1 MRYWKLSLVAAAFA
15 VTFGSLHIQ
24 PATAAAGIGLVRNV
38 LDYAYGTPPEDMRQE
53 LFARDAVVANE
64 VLETVETGA
73 LHINFLDGFDFR
85 LGSSS
90 RATLDKFIYDPSS
103 EAGELTL
110 SLKEG
115 IFRLKTGRMKREGIL
130 VVTPVALIRVTGT
143 DFMVQVG
150 DSIYVAVF
158 DGSVSVEPLVAAA
171 AAFGLSAG
179 EMAHVDNAGTP
190 TLGADGGVVEAALA
204 DLARLDLPSVAETGT
219 VAGSAE
225 AQEEGDDL
233 AAARAGA
240 MGVFIG
246 VLMCVGICGDGS
258 GAASTTTT
266 TTTSTTTTR

>member
-1 MRYWKLSLVAAAFA
+1 MRYWKLSLVSAAFA
-15 VTFGSLHIQ
+15 ATFGSLHIQ

-73 LHINFLDGFDFR
+73 LHIDFLDGFDFR

-150 DSIYVAVF
+150 DSIHIAVF
-158 DGSVSVEPLVAAA
+158 DGSVSVEPIVTAA

-179 EMAHVDNAGTP
+179 EMAHVDNDGTVTP
-190 TLGADGGVVEAALA
+190 GADGGVVEAALA
-204 DLARLDLPSVAETGT
+204 DLSRLEPTTGT
-219 VAGSAE
+219 GAAAGLAE
-225 AQEEGDDL
+225 AQEEGDGLTTEEAL
-233 AAARAGA
+233 AAGGVIAGA
-240 MGVFIG
+240 LF
-246 VLMCVGICGDGS
+246 CVGFCSDGD